1 MLRRVAGRVAALR
14 VLFIS
19 GSLGLGHV
27 TRDLAIAAELRRRE
41 PSLEILWFAGPP
53 ASGYL
58 RASGERLV
66 EEAAHHADDTGYAE
80 RIAGEFGANI
90 ARYTISATL
99 AWARDGL
106 LALRAARTHRCD
118 LVLGD
123 EAYEL
128 AILLS
133 LLPRRLRPPFVNIY
147 DFLGLDAAS
156 GGLGEQALVSIYNL
170 VWAFCNRRLR
180 AGEAMHSLFVGEP
193 EDIPQRA
200 LGPLLPNRRRE
211 AERYYRFVGYVLPFD
226 AGQQDRLR
234 LRAELGYGEEP
245 LVVASVGGAAVG
257 RGLLELCGQAFPLM
271 RRSVP
276 ALRMVLVCGPRIDPA
291 GLRVPDAVERRG
303 LVPDLYKHFAASD
316 LAVVQGGGTTTL
328 ELTALRR
335 PFIYFPLEGHC
346 EQEIVVAARLARH
359 GAGLKMRYSE
369 TDAARLAE
377 AALRWMATTPSYP
390 APAMNGATAAAE
402 AVLAALHRASGWASR
417 VT

>member
-1 MLRRVAGRVAALR
+1 LR
-14 VLFIS
+14 VLFVS

-27 TRDLAIAAELRRRE
+27 TRDLAIAVELRRRE

-90 ARYTISATL
+90 ARYTLSATL
-99 AWARDGL
+99 AWARDAL

-123 EAYEL
+123 EAYES
-128 AILLS
+128 AILYS

-156 GGLGEQALVSIYNL
+156 DGLGEQALVSIYNL
-170 VWAFCNRRLR
+170 VWAFCNRRLK
-180 AGEAMHSLFVGEP
+180 AGEAMRSLFVGEP

-226 AGQQDRLR
+226 AGQQDRSR
-234 LRAELGYGEEP
+234 LRAELGYGGCSSC
-245 LVVASVGGAAVG
+245 AGRRSRSCGGA
-257 RGLLELCGQAFPLM
+257 C
-271 RRSVP
+271 RRSGWSWSADPGSTRP
-276 ALRMVLVCGPRIDPA
+276 ACASPTRWSGAALCRTSTSTLPPA
-291 GLRVPDAVERRG
+291 TSPSC
-303 LVPDLYKHFAASD
+303 KAA
-316 LAVVQGGGTTTL
+316 G
-328 ELTALRR
+328 RR
-335 PFIYFPLEGHC
+335 PW
-346 EQEIVVAARLARH
+346 
-359 GAGLKMRYSE
+359 S
-369 TDAARLAE
+369 
-377 AALRWMATTPSYP
+377 
-390 APAMNGATAAAE
+390 
-402 AVLAALHRASGWASR
+402 
-417 VT
+417 